1 MLAISQN
8 RDFWAHA
15 RAPTPCCACG
25 PYSVHR
31 QTDPGLRGKG
41 TRLHTALSRFTAA
54 LGAWGLVS
62 QGGSGSGQGW
72 AEAYLWIVDSWAQEC

>member
-1 MLAISQN
+1 M
-8 RDFWAHA
+8 
-15 RAPTPCCACG
+15 
-25 PYSVHR
+25 
-31 QTDPGLRGKG
+31 
-41 TRLHTALSRFTAA
+41 HTALSRFTAA